1 MRWLVP
7 GVVSARAERQV
18 RRSLSPLVEVVARMI
33 KGNQNAEGKWAS
45 AALLDFVHDEGTGS
59 WCAKL
64 GIVLVMIGL
73 FAISLIAIPN
83 IDSVPLLSWFIVLG
97 GITEAVHGFHLR
109 KSGAFFFHLLPAV
122 AGIPLGLLVA
132 THPDAGIVD
141 WMLVFACFFTITG
154 LFRLVSSVRLK
165 FPAWSWAVFDSIVM
179 LVLGC
184 IFWTTSPRLGLWFF
198 DFAVGL
204 SLLLRGLSSIM
215 FGIGVRRRRVPNR
228 EHLPDSHAA
237 PIHSRAPRQ
246 SYRAEVN

>member
-1 MRWLVP
+1 MSK
-7 GVVSARAERQV
+7 GKQSA
-18 RRSLSPLVEVVARMI
+18 
-33 KGNQNAEGKWAS
+33 KGKSAN
-45 AALLDFVHDEGTGS
+45 AALLDLAHDESTGS
-59 WCAKL
+59 WCARL
-64 GIVLVMIGL
+64 GFVLVVIGL

-83 IDSVPLLSWFIVLG
+83 IDSVPLLSWLIVLG
-97 GITEAVHGFHLR
+97 GIAEAVHAFHLR
-109 KSGAFFFHLLPAV
+109 KSGAFLFHLLPAV

-132 THPDAGIVD
+132 THPDAGIRE

-154 LFRLVSSVRLK
+154 LFRLVSSARLK

-184 IFWTTSPRLGLWFF
+184 VFWTTSPRLGLRFF

-204 SLLLRGLSSIM
+204 SLSLRGLSSIM

-237 PIHSRAPRQ
+237 PIHSRAPGE
-246 SYRAEVN
+246 SYKAQVN